1 MTLRFGLA
9 AGMATLFAFSMT
21 AHDVQA
27 QAAVDV
33 PVVDHH
39 HQHLFSPEIAGLAR
53 TTPPMAEFPV
63 VTAAGTIHVQ

>member
-1 MTLRFGLA
+1 MTLRFGIA
-9 AGMATLFAFSMT
+9 AGMATLFALLMT

-39 HQHLFSPEIAGLAR
+39 QHLFSPEIAALAR